1 MNKLIILLCFIKYIF
16 MALLNL
22 NLNFG
27 KKEKRISEIPFEQ
40 LEKIKFKARVAVVDD
55 EEVPLIEK
63 LQKDGYNITKYSDVD
78 EIDSFIRKKYNVLV
92 LDIQGVGKNIAGE
105 KEGWGIL
112 SYLKNEC
119 PHLVIIVFTGADWSI
134 TKFKEIADL
143 ADFVI
148 GKDLEYLDFKAKLD
162 AAIKKAFSPKF
173 HFEIEKNMIA
183 KEITNADTFN
193 KIKEIVDSYGKDK
206 DKAMKKINNITDNS
220 KVINSVDNYLSII
233 SSIVSLLE

>member
-1 MNKLIILLCFIKYIF
+1 MGLF
-16 MALLNL
+16 
-22 NLNFG
+22 NLNFNFG
-27 KKEKRISEIPFEQ
+27 RKEKRISEIPYEQ
-40 LEKIKFKARVAVVDD
+40 FEKIKFKARIAVVDD

-63 LQKDGYNITKYSDVD
+63 LQKDGYNITKYPDID

-92 LDIQGVGKNIAGE
+92 LDIQGVGKNIAGK

-112 SYLKNEC
+112 SYLKNEY

-173 HFEIEKNMIA
+173 HFEIERNLIA
-183 KEITNADTFN
+183 KEITNAETFN
-193 KIKEIVDSYGKDK
+193 KIKEIVDLYGQDK
-206 DKAMKKINNITDNS
+206 DKAMRKLNKVTDNS
-220 KVINSVDNYLSII
+220 KVIDSVDTYLSIVSNI
-233 SSIVSLLE
+233 LSLLN

>member
-1 MNKLIILLCFIKYIF
+1 MG
-16 MALLNL
+16 LLNL
-22 NLNFG
+22 SFNFG
-27 KKEKRISEIPFEQ
+27 KKEKKISEIPYEQ
-40 LEKIKFKARVAVVDD
+40 FEKIKFKARIVVVDD

-63 LQKDGYNITKYSDVD
+63 LQKDGYNITKYPDIE
-78 EIDSFIRKKYNVLV
+78 EIDSFIRKKFHVLI
-92 LDIQGVGKNIAGE
+92 LDIQGVGKNLAGK

-112 SYLKNEC
+112 SYLKNEY

-134 TKFKEIADL
+134 TKIKEIADL

-173 HFEIEKNMIA
+173 HFEIERSLIA

-193 KIKEIVDSYGKDK
+193 KIKEIVDFYGQDK
-206 DKAMKKINNITDNS
+206 DKAMRKLNKLTDNS
-220 KVINSVDNYLSII
+220 KVIESVGNYLSIV
-233 SSIVSLLE
+233 SSIFNLLN

>member
-1 MNKLIILLCFIKYIF
+1 MG
-16 MALLNL
+16 LLNL
-22 NLNFG
+22 NFNFG
-27 KKEKRISEIPFEQ
+27 KRENRITEIPYEQ
-40 LEKIKFKARVAVVDD
+40 FEKIKFKARIAVVDD

-63 LQKDGYNITKYSDVD
+63 LQKDGYNITKYSDIE

-92 LDIQGVGKNIAGE
+92 LDIQGVGKHIAGK

-112 SYLKNEC
+112 NYLKNEY

-134 TKFKEIADL
+134 TKFKEIGDL

-148 GKDLEYLDFKAKLD
+148 GKDLEYLDFKTKLD

-173 HFEIEKNMIA
+173 HFEIEKNIIA

-193 KIKEIVDSYGKDK
+193 KIRETIENYGQDKE
-206 DKAMKKINNITDNS
+206 KALKKVNKLTDNS
-220 KVINSVDNYLSII
+220 KVIDSLDTYLSI
-233 SSIVSLLE
+233 VSNIFSLIN